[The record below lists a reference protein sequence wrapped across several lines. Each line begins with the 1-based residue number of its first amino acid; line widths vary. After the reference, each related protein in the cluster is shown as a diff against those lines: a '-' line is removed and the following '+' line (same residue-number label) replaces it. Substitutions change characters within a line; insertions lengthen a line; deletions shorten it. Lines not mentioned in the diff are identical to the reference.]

1 MSVTAR
7 DFAAPGSSLPPD
19 ALLHHCVD
27 DVDIAMLR
35 RHMTVVRRKVP
46 AGQYV
51 YRAGQPF
58 HSLFLVH
65 AGFLKSCELA
75 QDGREQVT
83 GFRMRGDLVGVESIG
98 LGHYSCDL
106 VGLEDSELWDLPYP
120 PVLLACREL
129 PQLQT
134 RLTTALAEEIRR
146 DRLWMLSL
154 GTLCAERRVAAFL
167 YDMAQRH
174 AALGFS
180 SRHFLLRMGRADMG
194 SFLALKHETVTRA
207 LSRLAELGYITVQR
221 REVQVL
227 DTAALARLAGQ
238 GEAVH

>member
-7 DFAAPGSSLPPD
+7 DFAILSSMTPEPPSRPR
-19 ALLHHCVD
+19 LD
-27 DVDIAMLR
+27 DMDIDTLR
-35 RHMTVVRRKVP
+35 RHMMVVRRKVQ
-46 AGQYV
+46 AGQYI

-58 HSLFLVH
+58 HALYLVH

-98 LGHYSCDL
+98 LGQYSCDL
-106 VGLEDSELWDLPYP
+106 VALEDSELWELPYP

-129 PQLQT
+129 PELQA

-154 GTLCAERRVAAFL
+154 GTLSAERRVAAFL
-167 YDMAQRH
+167 FDVAQRH
-174 AALGFS
+174 ATLGFS
-180 SRHFLLRMGRADMG
+180 PRHFILRMGRADMG

-221 REVQVL
+221 REVRVL

>member
-7 DFAAPGSSLPPD
+7 DFAVLASMTPEPTSRPRL
-19 ALLHHCVD
+19 D
-27 DVDIAMLR
+27 DVDIDKLR
-35 RHMTVVRRKVP
+35 QHMMVIRRKVQ
-46 AGQYV
+46 AGQYA

-58 HSLFLVH
+58 HALFLVH

-75 QDGREQVT
+75 RDGREQVT

-98 LGHYSCDL
+98 LGQYSSDL
-106 VGLEDSELWDLPYP
+106 VALEDSELWELPYP
-120 PVLLACREL
+120 PVMLACREL
-129 PQLQT
+129 PELQA

-154 GTLCAERRVAAFL
+154 GTLSAERRVAAFL
-167 YDMAQRH
+167 FDVAQRH
-174 AALGFS
+174 ATLGFS
-180 SRHFLLRMGRADMG
+180 PRHFILRMGRADMG

-221 REVQVL
+221 REVRVL

-238 GEAVH
+238 GEAIH

>member
-7 DFAAPGSSLPPD
+7 DFVVLASMAPEPTSRPRL
-19 ALLHHCVD
+19 D
-27 DVDIAMLR
+27 DVDIDKLR
-35 RHMTVVRRKVP
+35 QHMMVIRRKVQ

-58 HSLFLVH
+58 HALYLVH

-75 QDGREQVT
+75 RDGREQVT

-98 LGHYSCDL
+98 LGQYSCDL
-106 VGLEDSELWDLPYP
+106 VALEDSELWELPYP

-129 PQLQT
+129 PELQA

-154 GTLCAERRVAAFL
+154 GTLSAERRVAAFL
-167 YDMAQRH
+167 FDVAQRH
-174 AALGFS
+174 ATLGFS
-180 SRHFLLRMGRADMG
+180 PRHFILRMGRADMG

-221 REVQVL
+221 REVRVL

-238 GEAVH
+238 GEAIH

>member
-1 MSVTAR
+1 MSSTAH
-7 DFAAPGSSLPPD
+7 DLAATVSSLPHEAMQP
-19 ALLHHCVD
+19 HRVD
-27 DVDIAMLR
+27 DVDIDALR
-35 RHMTVVRRKVP
+35 QHMTVIRRKVL

-106 VGLEDSELWDLPYP
+106 VALEDSELWELPYP

-154 GTLCAERRVAAFL
+154 GTLSAERRVAAFL
-167 YDMAQRH
+167 FDVAQRH

-180 SRHFLLRMGRADMG
+180 PRHFILRMGRADMG

-207 LSRLAELGYITVQR
+207 LSRLAELGYIAVQR
-221 REVQVL
+221 REVRVL

-238 GEAVH
+238 GVAVH

>member
-7 DFAAPGSSLPPD
+7 DFAVLASMTPEPASRPHL
-19 ALLHHCVD
+19 D
-27 DVDIAMLR
+27 DVAIDKLR
-35 RHMTVVRRKVP
+35 QHMMVIRRRVH

-58 HSLFLVH
+58 HALYLVH

-75 QDGREQVT
+75 RDGREQVT

-98 LGHYSCDL
+98 LGQYSSDL
-106 VGLEDSELWDLPYP
+106 VALEDSELWELPYP

-129 PQLQT
+129 PELQA

-154 GTLCAERRVAAFL
+154 GTLSAERRVAAFL
-167 YDMAQRH
+167 FDVAQRH
-174 AALGFS
+174 ATLGFS
-180 SRHFLLRMGRADMG
+180 PRHFILRMGRADMG

-221 REVQVL
+221 REVRVL

-238 GEAVH
+238 GEAIH

>member
-1 MSVTAR
+1 MSITAR
-7 DFAAPGSSLPPD
+7 DFAVLSSMPPEPSPRPR
-19 ALLHHCVD
+19 LD
-27 DVDIAMLR
+27 DLDIDLLR
-35 RHMTVVRRKVP
+35 RHMMVIRRRVQS
-46 AGQYV
+46 GQYV

-106 VGLEDSELWDLPYP
+106 VVLEDSELWELPYP
-120 PVLLACREL
+120 PVLLVCREL
-129 PQLQT
+129 PELQI

-154 GTLCAERRVAAFL
+154 GTLSAERRVAAFL
-167 YDMAQRH
+167 FDVAQRH

-180 SRHFLLRMGRADMG
+180 ARHFILRMGRADMG

-207 LSRLAELGYITVQR
+207 LSRLVELGYISVQR
-221 REVQVL
+221 REVRVL